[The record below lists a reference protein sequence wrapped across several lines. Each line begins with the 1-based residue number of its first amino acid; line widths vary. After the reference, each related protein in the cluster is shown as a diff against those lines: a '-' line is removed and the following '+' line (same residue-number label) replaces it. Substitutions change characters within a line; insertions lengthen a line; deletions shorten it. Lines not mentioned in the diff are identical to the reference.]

1 MKTEDNFCGK
11 EYYKITLVGLNP
23 DRCVILKGPKEEKM
37 LVEVLRD
44 DYQISRYEKMLQLVI
59 KEKVEQSCQEA
70 CFQALSLGNL
80 KEAVRKGEDKVV
92 CSYLRDVQGKI
103 QRVSATVYPRKT
115 GKQRELEE
123 FIIYVTADNKT

>member
-80 KEAVRKGEDKVV
+80 NHT
-92 CSYLRDVQGKI
+92 CNVQFFIKSLGNLCCNLTSHCI
-103 QRVSATVYPRKT
+103 NN
-115 GKQRELEE
+115 KQNFSWFSKCFNLLQ
-123 FIIYVTADNKT
+123 FVH